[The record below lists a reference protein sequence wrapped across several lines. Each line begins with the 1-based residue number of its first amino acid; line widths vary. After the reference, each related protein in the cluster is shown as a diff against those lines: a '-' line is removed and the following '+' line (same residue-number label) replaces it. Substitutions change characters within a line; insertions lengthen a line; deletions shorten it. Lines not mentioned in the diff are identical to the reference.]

1 MKTSVYD
8 YQDYRLYLRDW
19 IKTRGRGEHTRLAE
33 TLRCHLTYLSQIL
46 GGKAQLSPEQAQ
58 ALNPYFEHS
67 EDESEFF
74 LTLVLHDRAG
84 TAELRGY
91 YSRQLRKALDR
102 RLVLKNRLQT
112 QKAIGKEAQATYYSA
127 WYYLAIHLLIGI
139 PEFQEKR
146 KISKFLGLPVERVT
160 EVIDFLVSSGLV
172 VETKGRYQ
180 RGSFTIHLGNDSPLV
195 RKHHT
200 NWRMQAIL
208 SLDREQKDELHYSSV
223 VTIAHEDAL
232 KIKSALVEAIER
244 VRGIVKPSAEEA
256 LFCYAL
262 DFFEVRQHG

>member
-1 MKTSVYD
+1 MKASIYD

-19 IKTRGRGEHTRLAE
+19 IRARGRGEHTRLAE

-46 GGKAQLSPEQAQ
+46 GGKAQLSPEQAES
-58 ALNPYFEHS
+58 LNPYFEHS

-84 TAELRGY
+84 SEALRNY
-91 YSRQLRKALDR
+91 YARRLRSALDR
-102 RLVLKNRLQT
+102 RLILKNRLQS
-112 QKAIGKEAQATYYSA
+112 QKAIGKEEQATYYSA
-127 WYYLAIHLLIGI
+127 WYYLAVHLLLGV

-146 KISKFLGLPVERVT
+146 KIAKYLGLPIERVT
-160 EVIDFLVSSGLV
+160 EVVDFLLSVGLV
-172 VETKGRYQ
+172 VESVGRFE
-180 RGSFTIHLGNDSPLV
+180 RGAFTIHLGNDSPFI

-200 NWRMQAIL
+200 NWKMQTII

-223 VTIAHEDAL
+223 VTIAREDAL
-232 KIKSALVEAIER
+232 KIKAALIEAIER

-256 LFCYAL
+256 LFCYSI
-262 DFFEVRQHG
+262 DFFEVRT